1 MGSQV
6 GYSKE
11 LEYLYLRIGTD
22 EGFGVGECHDVILL

>member
-11 LEYLYLRIGTD
+11 LEYLYLRIGTN